1 MKLILYFTQ
10 AVGKGKYF
18 FIFSKFSNSFDRS
31 LINTF
36 LAEMDGFKQRDHIF
50 VMGATNSEKD
60 LDKAALRPG
69 RFDKIIHVPIPDK
82 KGRKDI
88 FDLYLNKI
96 KMPVKED
103 ITSDLLSKMTPG
115 FTGAEI
121 ENMVNTA
128 IISAVDFDKTFISR
142 QDFEDARDR
151 VVLGIKRRIKN
162 SNANVRSLLQTAIHQ
177 AGHTLICYKDKT
189 CNKGIHKVSIVP
201 RGESKGKTSTLLDDM
216 EGTKEEFL
224 SMIDMSLA
232 GILAE
237 ELYFGQEKVGI
248 GCGNDLSRAT
258 SLAKNMVKNYAMDN
272 KFGYM
277 VVEDDNYVS
286 HRISGDTRNDLDVAV
301 SNILNARSLIVKQ
314 NLQESISDLKSLAQK
329 LIDYEELNRND
340 IENILTGKDVGD
352 NDKREKKR
360 NIRIEGIAL

>member
-1 MKLILYFTQ
+1 
-10 AVGKGKYF
+10 
-18 FIFSKFSNSFDRS
+18 
-31 LINTF
+31 
-36 LAEMDGFKQRDHIF
+36 MDGFKARDHIF

-82 KGRKDI
+82 QGRRDI
-88 FDLYLNKI
+88 FDLYLKKI
-96 KMPVKED
+96 KMPVNPD
-103 ITSDLLSKMTPG
+103 ISSDILSRMTPG

-128 IISAVDFDKTFISR
+128 IISAVDFDKQFISK

-162 SNANVRSLLQTAIHQ
+162 STVNVRSLLQTAIHE
-177 AGHTLICYKDKT
+177 AGHTLACYNDKI
-189 CNKGIHKVSIVP
+189 CNKGIHKVTIIP

-232 GILAE
+232 GLIAE
-237 ELYFGQEKVGI
+237 ELYFGQEKVGV
-248 GCGNDLSRAT
+248 GCGADLSRAT
-258 SLAKNMVKNYAMDN
+258 SLAKRMVKQYAMDK

-277 VVEDDNYVS
+277 VVDDDYIVS
-286 HRISGDTRNDLDVAV
+286 HRISGDTRNELDVAV
-301 SNILNARSLIVKQ
+301 ANILKQRSSLVKEKLKE
-314 NLQESISDLKSLAQK
+314 NINDLKTLAQK
-329 LIDYEELNRND
+329 LVEYEELNKSD
-340 IENILTGKDVGD
+340 IEKILSGQDVD
-352 NDKREKKR
+352 SSSDDKREKKR
-360 NIRIEGIAL
+360 TVAIEGIAL

>member
-1 MKLILYFTQ
+1 
-10 AVGKGKYF
+10 
-18 FIFSKFSNSFDRS
+18 
-31 LINTF
+31 
-36 LAEMDGFKQRDHIF
+36 MDGFKARDHIF

-82 KGRKDI
+82 QGRRDI
-88 FDLYLNKI
+88 FDLYLKKI
-96 KMPVKED
+96 KMPVNPD
-103 ITSDLLSKMTPG
+103 ISSDILSRMTPG

-128 IISAVDFDKTFISR
+128 IISAVDFDKQFISK

-162 SNANVRSLLQTAIHQ
+162 STVNVRSLLQTAIHE
-177 AGHTLICYKDKT
+177 AGHTLACYNDKI
-189 CNKGIHKVSIVP
+189 CNKGIHKVTIIP

-232 GILAE
+232 GLIAE
-237 ELYFGQEKVGI
+237 ELYFGQEKVGV
-248 GCGNDLSRAT
+248 GCGSDLSRAT
-258 SLAKNMVKNYAMDN
+258 SLAKRMVKQYAMDK

-277 VVEDDNYVS
+277 VVDDDYIVS
-286 HRISGDTRNDLDVAV
+286 HRISGDTRNELDVAV
-301 SNILNARSLIVKQ
+301 ANILKQRSSLVKEKLKE
-314 NLQESISDLKSLAQK
+314 NINDLKTLAQK
-329 LIDYEELNRND
+329 LVEYEELNKSD
-340 IENILTGKDVGD
+340 IEKILSGQDVD
-352 NDKREKKR
+352 SSSDDKREKKR
-360 NIRIEGIAL
+360 TVAIEGIAL